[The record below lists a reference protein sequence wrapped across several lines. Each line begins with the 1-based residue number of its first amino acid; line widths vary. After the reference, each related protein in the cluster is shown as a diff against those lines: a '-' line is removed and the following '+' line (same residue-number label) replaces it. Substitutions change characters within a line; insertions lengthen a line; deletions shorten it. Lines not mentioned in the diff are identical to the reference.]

1 MYKGYLCIILHAHLP
16 YIRHPEYDY
25 FLEENWLY
33 EAITETYIPLLD
45 VFEKLINEGVDFRI
59 TLSLSPSLVE
69 MFNDYLL
76 RERYKRY
83 VERLI
88 ELSEKEGH
96 RTKGDIH
103 FEPIVKMY
111 NQRFRR
117 IKYLFEDVYKRD
129 LTSAFKALQ
138 DTGRIEIITST
149 ATHAFLPNLLIYPQA
164 VRAQIKIAK
173 EHFKKNFNRSPK
185 GIWLPECGYAPGID
199 RYLKEEGIK
208 FFFLDTHGVIY
219 GRPLPQYGVYAP
231 VFCPSGVIAFG
242 RDVET
247 SRQVWSSTEGYPGD
261 THYRDFY
268 RDIGFDLD
276 CEYIKPYINP
286 DGMRTYTG
294 LKYYRITGRADN
306 KKPYDIA
313 QAKKK
318 AAEHASNFIFNRGLQ
333 VDFLS
338 DTLRLN
344 SINFFPVIVAT
355 YDAELFGHWWFEGID
370 WLDFILRET
379 QKKNVNFKTITPSE
393 YIKLFP
399 SQYECLQTCQPS
411 MSSWGHRGYNEV
423 WLNSSNNYIYRH
435 LHKMTNRMIYLA
447 DRFPEANGITRR
459 ALNQAA
465 RELLLSQHSDWAFM
479 MNAGNATEYAKKRF
493 TEHTARFNSL
503 YKSIISKN
511 IPKRWLVEIEDKDRI
526 FADIDYRVY
535 QSKEQR
541 AKS

>member
-1 MYKGYLCIILHAHLP
+1 
-16 YIRHPEYDY
+16 
-25 FLEENWLY
+25 
-33 EAITETYIPLLD
+33 
-45 VFEKLINEGVDFRI
+45 KLINEGVDFRI

-88 ELSEKEGH
+88 ELSEKEAY

-117 IKYLFEDVYKRD
+117 IKYLFEDVHKRD

-199 RYLKEEGIK
+199 QYIREEDIK

-261 THYRDFY
+261 IHYRDFY

-276 CEYIKPYINP
+276 HEYIKPYINP

-294 LKYYRITGRADN
+294 LKYYRITGKADN
-306 KKPYDIA
+306 KKPYDIVK
-313 QAKKK
+313 AKKK

-479 MNAGNATEYAKKRF
+479 INAGDAIEYAKKRF

-541 AKS
+541 AKG

>member
-16 YIRHPEYDY
+16 YVRHPEYDY

-173 EHFKKNFNRSPK
+173 EHFKKNFNRFPK

-199 RYLKEEGIK
+199 RYLREEGIK

-479 MNAGNATEYAKKRF
+479 MNAGDATEYAKKRF

-511 IPKRWLVEIEDKDRI
+511 IPKRWLVEIENKDRI

-541 AKS
+541 AKG

>member
-173 EHFKKNFNRSPK
+173 EHFKKNFNRFPK

-199 RYLKEEGIK
+199 RYLREEGIK

-479 MNAGNATEYAKKRF
+479 MNAGDATEYAKKRF

-511 IPKRWLVEIEDKDRI
+511 IPKRWLVEIEDRDRI
-526 FADIDYRVY
+526 FADIDYRVFKTGV
-535 QSKEQR
+535 SE
-541 AKS
+541 

>member
-16 YIRHPEYDY
+16 YVRHPEYDY

-173 EHFKKNFNRSPK
+173 EHFKKNFNRFPK

-199 RYLKEEGIK
+199 RYLREEGIK

-479 MNAGNATEYAKKRF
+479 MNAGDATEYAKKRF

-503 YKSIISKN
+503 YKSIVSKN
-511 IPKRWLVEIEDKDRI
+511 IPKRWLVEIEDRDRI
-526 FADIDYRVY
+526 FADIDYRVFKTGV
-535 QSKEQR
+535 SE
-541 AKS
+541 

>member
-16 YIRHPEYDY
+16 YVRHPEYDY

-173 EHFKKNFNRSPK
+173 EHFKKNFNRFPK

-199 RYLKEEGIK
+199 RYLREEGIK

-479 MNAGNATEYAKKRF
+479 MNAGDATEYAKKRF

-511 IPKRWLVEIEDKDRI
+511 IPKRWLVEIENKDRI
-526 FADIDYRVY
+526 FADIDYRVFKTGV
-535 QSKEQR
+535 SE
-541 AKS
+541 

>member
-16 YIRHPEYDY
+16 YVRHPEYDY

-173 EHFKKNFNRSPK
+173 EHFKKNFNRFPK

-199 RYLKEEGIK
+199 RYLREEGIK

-479 MNAGNATEYAKKRF
+479 MNAGDATEYAKKRF

-511 IPKRWLVEIEDKDRI
+511 IPKRWLVEIEDRDRI
-526 FADIDYRVY
+526 FADIDYRVFKTGV
-535 QSKEQR
+535 SE
-541 AKS
+541 

>member
-16 YIRHPEYDY
+16 YVRHPEYDY

-45 VFEKLINEGVDFRI
+45 VFEKLINEDVDFRI

-173 EHFKKNFNRSPK
+173 EHFKKNFNRFPK

-208 FFFLDTHGVIY
+208 YFFLDTHGVIY

-479 MNAGNATEYAKKRF
+479 MNAGDATEYAKKRF

-511 IPKRWLVEIEDKDRI
+511 IPKRWLVEIENKDRI
-526 FADIDYRVY
+526 FADIDYRVFKTGV
-535 QSKEQR
+535 SE
-541 AKS
+541 

>member
-45 VFEKLINEGVDFRI
+45 VFERLINDGVDFRI

-69 MFNDYLL
+69 MFNDNLL

-88 ELSEKEGH
+88 ELSEKEAY
-96 RTKGDIH
+96 RIKGDTH
-103 FEPIVKMY
+103 FEQIVKMY

-117 IKYLFEDVYKRD
+117 IKYLFEDVHKRD
-129 LTSAFKALQ
+129 LTSAFRALQ

-173 EHFKKNFNRSPK
+173 EHFKKNFHRFPK

-247 SRQVWSSTEGYPGD
+247 SRQVWSSTVGYPGD
-261 THYRDFY
+261 IHYRDFY

-276 CEYIKPYINP
+276 HEYIKPYINP

-294 LKYYRITGRADN
+294 LKYYRITGKADN
-306 KKPYDIA
+306 KKPYDIVK
-313 QAKKK
+313 AKKK

-333 VDFLS
+333 VNFLS

-479 MNAGNATEYAKKRF
+479 MNAGDATEYAKKRF

-526 FADIDYRVY
+526 FADIDYRVFKTGV
-535 QSKEQR
+535 SE
-541 AKS
+541 

>member
-16 YIRHPEYDY
+16 YVRHPEYDY

-173 EHFKKNFNRSPK
+173 EHFKKNFNRFPK

-199 RYLKEEGIK
+199 RYLREEGIK

-479 MNAGNATEYAKKRF
+479 MNAGDATEYAKKRF

-511 IPKRWLVEIEDKDRI
+511 IPKRWLVEIEDRDRI

-541 AKS
+541 AKG

>member
-88 ELSEKEGH
+88 ELSEKEAY

-117 IKYLFEDVYKRD
+117 IKYLFEDVHKRD

-199 RYLKEEGIK
+199 QYIREEDIK

-261 THYRDFY
+261 IHYRDFY

-276 CEYIKPYINP
+276 HEYIKPYINP

-294 LKYYRITGRADN
+294 LKYYRITGKADN
-306 KKPYDIA
+306 KKPYDIVK
-313 QAKKK
+313 AKKK

-411 MSSWGHRGYNEV
+411 MSSWGHKGYNEV

-479 MNAGNATEYAKKRF
+479 INAGDAIEYAKKRF

-511 IPKRWLVEIEDKDRI
+511 IPKRWLVEIEDRDRI
-526 FADIDYRVY
+526 FADIDYRVFKTGV
-535 QSKEQR
+535 SE
-541 AKS
+541 

>member
-16 YIRHPEYDY
+16 YVRHPEYDY

-173 EHFKKNFNRSPK
+173 EHFKKNFNRFPK

-199 RYLKEEGIK
+199 RYLREEGIK
-208 FFFLDTHGVIY
+208 YFFLDTHGVIY

-479 MNAGNATEYAKKRF
+479 MNAGDATEYAKKRF

-511 IPKRWLVEIEDKDRI
+511 IPKRWLVEIEDRDRI
-526 FADIDYRVY
+526 FADIDYRVFKTGV
-535 QSKEQR
+535 SE
-541 AKS
+541 

>member
-16 YIRHPEYDY
+16 YVRHPEYDY

-173 EHFKKNFNRSPK
+173 EHFKKNFNRFPK

-199 RYLKEEGIK
+199 RYLREEGIK

-479 MNAGNATEYAKKRF
+479 MNAGDATEYAKKRF

-511 IPKRWLVEIEDKDRI
+511 IPKRWLVEIENKDSI

-541 AKS
+541 AKG

>member
-16 YIRHPEYDY
+16 YVRHPEYDY

-173 EHFKKNFNRSPK
+173 EHFKKNFNRFPK

-199 RYLKEEGIK
+199 RYLREEGIK

-479 MNAGNATEYAKKRF
+479 MNAGDATEYAKKRF

-526 FADIDYRVY
+526 FADIDYRVFKTGV
-535 QSKEQR
+535 SE
-541 AKS
+541 

>member
-16 YIRHPEYDY
+16 YVRHPEYDY

-88 ELSEKEGH
+88 ELSEKEAH

-173 EHFKKNFNRSPK
+173 EHFKKNFNRFPK

-199 RYLKEEGIK
+199 RYLREEGIK

-479 MNAGNATEYAKKRF
+479 MNAGDATEYAKKRF

-511 IPKRWLVEIEDKDRI
+511 IPKRWLVEIEDRDRI
-526 FADIDYRVY
+526 FADIDYRVFKTGV
-535 QSKEQR
+535 SE
-541 AKS
+541 